1 MNAIRSSAASVF
13 NARTVRRGI
22 LSLILTL
29 GFVSGGC
36 ANKTKTQ
43 EQIRR
48 AYIAGEQA
56 ARAQMQQAQAPQST
70 LQPMPSTTQ
79 PQVRVVGS
87 VRNPVLPW
95 SEGLSLARALVEAE
109 YEKSTAPS
117 AITILRNN
125 EPLQIN
131 VQQVLQGA
139 DYPLFPGDIVLIQ
152 D

>member
-1 MNAIRSSAASVF
+1 MMNAF
-13 NARTVRRGI
+13 KYP
-22 LSLILTL
+22 SLILIL
-29 GFVSGGC
+29 ALMGGGC
-36 ANKTKTQ
+36 ANKAKTQ
-43 EQIRR
+43 EQMRR
-48 AYIAGEQA
+48 AYLAGAQA

-70 LQPMPSTTQ
+70 PQMMPSTTE

-87 VRNPVLPW
+87 VKNPVLPW